1 MRQTPVLEDMHLL
14 LMASP
19 TLRVQSSGTIF
30 QLQNRMSSR
39 KKVLAISA
47 TMNSKDLVL
56 MGRTTL
62 IETALHSPGLYLLV
76 KLGSTLIPMDLRDDL
91 EVNLEVLPTS
101 INGTPTQ
108 ETSVSRVA
116 MQQAIKTAGRTPLPT
131 ADEIF
136 ARHIRQITTMKQ
148 GITLV
153 LQQ

>member
-1 MRQTPVLEDMHLL
+1 
-14 LMASP
+14 
-19 TLRVQSSGTIF
+19 
-30 QLQNRMSSR
+30 MSLR

-47 TMNSKDLVL
+47 TMNLKDLVL

-62 IETALHSPGLYLLV
+62 IETALHNPGLSLLV
-76 KLGSTLIPMDLRDDL
+76 KLGSIPMPMDLRDDL

-101 INGTPTQ
+101 INETPIL

-116 MQQAIKTAGRTPLPT
+116 MQQAIKTAGRTLLPT

-148 GITLV
+148 GIISA